1 MNINDDENNNDSRS
15 NNSNTSNN
23 DKNKSF
29 SNDNSNKSYEW
40 TLCSTHSTFLKLA
53 FCNMSCCV

>member
-29 SNDNSNKSYEW
+29 SNDNSDKRYEW
-40 TLCSTHSTFLKLA
+40 TLCSTHSTFLK
-53 FCNMSCCV
+53 